1 MTFRRDLAELI
12 NRYSRENE
20 SNTPDFMLA
29 EYLIMCLSAFN
40 KTIRHREEWHE
51 RDREFNSPQSVLD
64 RTEEEEG

>member
-12 NRYSRENE
+12 NRYSRESE

-29 EYLIMCLSAFN
+29 EYLIMCLVAFN
-40 KTIRHREEWHE
+40 KTIRHREEWYE

-64 RTEEEEG
+64 RTEEEG